1 MKQVA
6 ILGSTGSI
14 GRNALRVIESLG
26 NAFCVAGLGAGSNVT
41 LLAEQIEQHRPR
53 IVSVS
58 DEEAA
63 ENLRRELKSRD
74 VVQIPHISIGVD
86 GLSEVATADNVD
98 VVIGALVG
106 ARGLLPTYRAL
117 EAGRRVALANKE
129 TLVVAGELMTRAA
142 EASGAELLPV
152 DSEHNAL
159 HQCLRGERRN
169 EVKRLILT
177 ASGGPF
183 RTSSPEV
190 IANASPAEALR
201 HPTWRMGDKIT
212 IDSATLINKGLEV
225 IEAHWLFNFSA
236 DEIDVIIHPQ
246 SVVHSMIELID
257 GSILA
262 QMGVT
267 DMRHAIQYALTY
279 PDRVETSLP
288 PLDLT
293 QLSRLEFHA
302 PDTDRFPCLT
312 LAYSALRKGGTMPA
326 VLNAA
331 NEVAVAAFLDERI
344 GFGEIPLLIGAAC
357 EAHEAQ
363 PAKTLDAVLA
373 ADSWA
378 RSWVGERITGAGN
391 KEMTN
396 QLQSREMNHRGSETQ
411 SQHREET

>member
-14 GRNALRVIESLG
+14 GRNTLRVIESLG
-26 NAFCVAGLGAGSNVT
+26 EAFSVAGLGAGSNVT
-41 LLAEQIEQHRPR
+41 LLAEQIAKHRPR

-58 DEEAA
+58 DDEAA
-63 ENLRRELKSRD
+63 EKLRRELKARG
-74 VVQIPHISIGVD
+74 INRFPRIGIGEQ
-86 GLSEVATADNVD
+86 GLSEVATEDGVEI
-98 VVIGALVG
+98 VIGAVVG

-129 TLVVAGELMTRAA
+129 TLVIAGELMTRVA

-159 HQCLRGERRN
+159 HQCLRGEQRN
-169 EVKRLILT
+169 ELRRLILT

-183 RTSSPEV
+183 RTSSAEA
-190 IANASPAEALR
+190 IANATPAEALR

-212 IDSATLINKGLEV
+212 IDSATLMNKGLEV
-225 IEAHWLFNFSA
+225 IEAHWLFNCSA

-257 GSILA
+257 GSIMA

-279 PDRVETSLP
+279 PDRLETSLP
-288 PLDLT
+288 PLDLA
-293 QLSRLEFHA
+293 QLSRLEFHR
-302 PDTDRFPCLT
+302 PDTERFPCLR
-312 LAYSALRKGGTMPA
+312 LAYAALRKGGTMPA

-331 NEVAVAAFLDERI
+331 NEVAVAAFLEERVR
-344 GFGEIPLLIGAAC
+344 FGEIPALIEAAC
-357 EAHEAQ
+357 DAHEPQ
-363 PAKTLDAVLA
+363 PATSLEAVLT

-378 RSWVGERITGAGN
+378 RAWVEGHISNSSKAA
-391 KEMTN
+391 
-396 QLQSREMNHRGSETQ
+396 
-411 SQHREET
+411 

>member
-14 GRNALRVIESLG
+14 GRNTLRVIEALSDG
-26 NAFCVAGLGAGSNVT
+26 FEVAGLGAGSNVE
-41 LLAEQIEQHRPR
+41 LLAEQIDRHRPR
-53 IVSVS
+53 IVSVND
-58 DEEAA
+58 DESADKLSIL
-63 ENLRRELKSRD
+63 LRNRHLSGL
-74 VVQIPHISIGVD
+74 PHIATGVD
-86 GLSEVATADNVD
+86 GLSEVATAEGVD
-98 VVIGALVG
+98 IVIGAVVG

-129 TLVVAGELMTRAA
+129 TLVIAGELMTRVA
-142 EASGAELLPV
+142 ETFGAELLPV

-159 HQCLRGERRN
+159 HQCLRGEKRR
-169 EVKRLILT
+169 ELKRLILT

-183 RTSSPEV
+183 RTSTPEA

-212 IDSATLINKGLEV
+212 IDSATLMNKGLEV
-225 IEAHWLFNFSA
+225 IEAHWLFDCSA

-246 SVVHSMIELID
+246 SVVHSMVELID

-279 PDRVETSLP
+279 PARREALLP

-293 QLSRLEFHA
+293 QMASLEFYS
-302 PDTDRFPCLT
+302 PDTVRFPCLA
-312 LAYSALRKGGTMPA
+312 LAYKALRAGGTMPA

-344 GFGEIPLLIGAAC
+344 RFGEIPMLIAAAC
-357 EAHEAQ
+357 EAHEPQ
-363 PAKTLDAVLA
+363 PANSLDAVLS

-378 RSWVGERITGAGN
+378 RSWVGDRILPGKAVGCQEVGARD
-391 KEMTN
+391 
-396 QLQSREMNHRGSETQ
+396 QGSGI
-411 SQHREET
+411 